1 MSAAFFILLL
11 GNDLNPKYLCWK
23 HKKISFKLQTLSS
36 FSNSNRI
43 ELDLVAEL
51 AFLLLFGSVLE
62 LLIYYFQ
69 NFLNLK
75 NHEKKIT

>member
-1 MSAAFFILLL
+1 MSAAFFILFL

-51 AFLLLFGSVLE
+51 AFLLLFGCIRVANILFSKLFKFE
-62 LLIYYFQ
+62 
-69 NFLNLK
+69 K
-75 NHEKKIT
+75 PRKKIT